1 MKTRII
7 SGTVGALIVILAI
20 ILRTTVV
27 FNIFIALIT
36 AVAIIESQ
44 VATKLVDN
52 FSLIVL
58 GCVYGAV
65 SAFIPLFD
73 FMPTGLLVT
82 AIYVFAC
89 VVIVLSKSEG
99 NTVYKSVYSVGIT
112 LLISFGMSS
121 LVYINELYSTK
132 SYMYTSS
139 DSLFF
144 LLFALGGAWF
154 GDTGAYFV
162 GSKIGKHKISPVV
175 SPKKSLEGVFGSMG
189 FILILMLIL
198 GAVWSGAVLDS
209 KSYIQFGWLIL
220 VSLLCPVIGLVGDL
234 FFSFIKRNCNI
245 KDYGKLIP
253 GHGGILDRFDS
264 VIFVAPFIYLVLLYI
279 PMIVHK

>member
-20 ILRTTVV
+20 ILRATIV
-27 FNIFIALIT
+27 FNIFIALVT
-36 AVAIIESQ
+36 ALAIIESQ
-44 VATKLVDN
+44 VATKLVNN
-52 FSLIVL
+52 FSLIIL
-58 GCVYGAV
+58 GCVYGAI
-65 SAFIPLFD
+65 SAFVPLIG

-82 AIYVFAC
+82 AIYIFAC
-89 VVIVLSKSEG
+89 VIIVLSKSQE
-99 NTVYKSVYSVGIT
+99 NNALKSVYSVGIT

-121 LVYINELYSTK
+121 LVYINELSSSK
-132 SYMYTSS
+132 AYMYNSS

-144 LLFALGGAWF
+144 LLFAFGGAWF
-154 GDTGAYFV
+154 GDTGAYFI
-162 GSKIGKHKISPVV
+162 GSKFGAHKIAPVV

-189 FILILMLIL
+189 FILVLMLVL

-220 VSLLCPVIGLVGDL
+220 VSLLCPVVGLVGDL

-253 GHGGILDRFDS
+253 GHGGALDRFDS
-264 VIFVAPFIYLVLLYI
+264 VIFVAPFIYLVLLYV

>member
-7 SGTVGALIVILAI
+7 SGLIGALLIILAI
-20 ILRTTVV
+20 VLRSTVV
-27 FNIFIALIT
+27 FNIFIGLLTII
-36 AVAIIESQ
+36 AIIESQ
-44 VATKLVDN
+44 VATKLVGN

-58 GCVYGAV
+58 GCIYGLV
-65 SAFIPLFD
+65 SAFVPIFG

-82 AIYVFAC
+82 AIYVFAS
-89 VVIVLSKSEG
+89 VIVVLSKSEE
-99 NTVYKSVYSVGIT
+99 NSVYKSVYSVGIT

-121 LVYINELYSTK
+121 LVYINELSSAK
-132 SYMYTSS
+132 SYMYSSS

-154 GDTGAYFV
+154 GDTGAYFI
-162 GSKIGKHKISPVV
+162 GSKFGKRKISPVI
-175 SPKKSLEGVFGSMG
+175 SPKKTLEGVFGSIA

-198 GAVWSGAVLDS
+198 GAIWNGAVLDS
-209 KSYIQFGWLIL
+209 KSYMQFGWLIL
-220 VSLLCPVIGLVGDL
+220 VSLLCPVIGLIGDL
-234 FFSFIKRNCNI
+234 FFSYIKRSCKI

-264 VIFVAPFIYLVLLYI
+264 VIFVAPFIYLILLYI